1 MERGDSGREK
11 THWIWATLVAKSY
24 DIAETCP
31 PGCSCALLPL
41 CANVLLCP
49 ILLALPCLSLRS
61 VGSDISHVHLSIKV
75 SLIGFHV
82 RKAFQ

>member
-11 THWIWATLVAKSY
+11 THWVWATLVAKSY
-24 DIAETCP
+24 DVAEICP

-49 ILLALPCLSLRS
+49 ILALPFLSLCS
-61 VGSDISHVHLSIKV
+61 VGSDISNVHLRIKV